1 MREHGTW
8 DAHYID
14 KDGNLAY
21 DWKLD
26 KRYDAYAKGDKSD
39 PKDILNVSLDTQQ
52 LLNNSSKKVYIMMM
66 ALL

>member
-39 PKDILNVSLDTQQ
+39 PKDILNVSLDT
-52 LLNNSSKKVYIMMM
+52 
-66 ALL
+66 

>member
-21 DWKLD
+21 NWELD
-26 KRYDAYAKGDKSD
+26 KRHDAYAKGDKDD
-39 PKDILNVSLDTQQ
+39 PRYLECKSRYLA
-52 LLNNSSKKVYIMMM
+52 
-66 ALL
+66 ALKQF